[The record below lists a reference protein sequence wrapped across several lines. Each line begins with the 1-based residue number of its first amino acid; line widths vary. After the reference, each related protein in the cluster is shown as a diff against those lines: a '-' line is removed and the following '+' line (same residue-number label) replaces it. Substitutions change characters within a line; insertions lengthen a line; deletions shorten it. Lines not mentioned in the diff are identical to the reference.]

1 MSTKLSRTTITIPN
15 EWESELRSLKQEQF
29 YDKSKS
35 ELLRYLIQQGLEQ
48 IRKSK
53 ATQEK
58 PA

>member
-48 IRKSK
+48 TRKSK